1 MIDLKSQRQR
11 IRHLL
16 DIEAPEDAQGVY
28 YALHHVPRRTD
39 LTIHADNEGV
49 VDGFVV
55 VCQTGQRLF
64 RPTVVL
70 RASTDCAAHVLL
82 RQALIAGRSYYITT
96 TLELREAVLEVV
108 HIEQPEMLAI
118 YRLDPSRFHP
128 DINVMV
134 VEESSPGGVLRFIIR
149 SRGDIV
155 AEAGINWASPFFAD
169 LSTRTV
175 PAARQRGWG
184 KAVLS
189 ASSAW
194 VVRSARTPLCTVSE
208 ANKASIAL
216 ARSVGYVDTGRR
228 EFAGEGGRR
237 P

>member
-16 DIEAPEDAQGVY
+16 DSEAPADAQAAY

-39 LTIHADNEGV
+39 LMVHTDDEGV
-49 VDGFVV
+49 VDGLVA

-70 RASTDCAAHVLL
+70 RASDDYTALVLL
-82 RQALIAGRSYYITT
+82 RRALVAGRPYYITT
-96 TLELREAVLEVV
+96 TLGLREAVLEVV
-108 HIEQPEMLAI
+108 HIEQPEILSV
-118 YRLDPSRFHP
+118 YRLDLSRFHP

-134 VEESSPGGVLRFIIR
+134 VEESSPSGVLRFIIR

-155 AEAGINWASPFFAD
+155 AEAGINWTSPFFAD
-169 LSTRTV
+169 LSVRTV

-194 VVRSARTPLCTVSE
+194 VVRSARTPLYTVSE

-216 ARSVGYVDTGRR
+216 ARSVGYVDTRGR
-228 EFAGEGGRR
+228 EFAGEGGCR